1 MKVNLLTALLCL
13 STLFSFG
20 QAATTKIFVVK
31 NGAQTLGP
39 TQFYT
44 TLDANQVIRVNNRG
58 YVLIET
64 DADSLGIY
72 RDNSG
77 ADDQPS
83 VNRQS
88 PVFIQLEKG
97 KAYYFKIG
105 PLMNSQNLDVE
116 EMTER
121 AFQLYVGLNGLGNH
135 PKIYTLG
142 RSKLSLKNP
151 Q

>member
-1 MKVNLLTALLCL
+1 MKANIVTALLCL

-20 QAATTKIFVVK
+20 QSATTKIFIVK

-44 TLDANQVIRVNNRG
+44 TLDANQVITVNNKS

-64 DADSLGIY
+64 DADSLGVY
-72 RDNSG
+72 RGNSD
-77 ADDQPS
+77 ADYQPS
-83 VNRQS
+83 TNKQS
-88 PVFIQLEKG
+88 PVFIQVEKG

-105 PLMNSQNLDVE
+105 PMMNSQHLDVE

-121 AFQLYVGLNGLGNH
+121 AFQLYVGLNRLGNH
-135 PKIYTLG
+135 PKIYSLG

-151 Q
+151 